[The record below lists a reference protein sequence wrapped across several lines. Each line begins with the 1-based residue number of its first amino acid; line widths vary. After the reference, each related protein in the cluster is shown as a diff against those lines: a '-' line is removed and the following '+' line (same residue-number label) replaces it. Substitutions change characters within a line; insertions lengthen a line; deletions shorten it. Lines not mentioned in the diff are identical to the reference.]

1 MRENDGR
8 KLSHETLEQIR
19 IHAVQRVEAGE
30 SPSNVIRTL
39 GFSRGRIYEWLAAYR
54 EAASKRCAPSLAS
67 LGFHCS
73 GPRLDADSPILLV
86 VEEHGFL
93 DPQ

>member
-54 EAASKRCAPSLAS
+54 GGGVEAWRAKLGKLGLSLQRPAV
-67 LGFHCS
+67 
-73 GPRLDADSPILLV
+73 RRR
-86 VEEHGFL
+86 
-93 DPQ
+93 